1 MSLKALTVDFPASS
15 GEPQVFVGGAAVLNL
30 LGKASSTGSVPPK
43 WQGVIRNFLETPNGR
58 SFRLGGYNIV
68 RNGLYVTEDSLEFEN
83 EHHENKG
90 PSYRQLAAGVG
101 RYDNKSLAEFM
112 RGLLAEPTRSTSDP
126 WIVVLTAAMFLSEVV
141 RNPRSFAVN
150 LMLLDLIETGTKYG
164 SAGDKELSFEKLLG
178 FKKNKEKTYT
188 YSSGAVRV
196 GAGNA
201 SDRAGKLPMSHLG
214 AVAHYDASSSSNETA
229 DYSSFTSLQKRAT
242 LNLQGPTAP
251 NQSVSFSNALIE
263 KEATVSI
270 RWLCTYLNKKS
281 LTYPRSKKAFQ
292 GWGKALPTAPV
303 YEHFAAT
310 FAPLR
315 EQKYAAGATN
325 CTGTSTNQ
333 ETADYW
339 VGKTIRDALTARY
352 ADTACLI

>member
-1 MSLKALTVDFPASS
+1 MSLKALTVDFPPKS
-15 GEPQVFVGGAAVLNL
+15 GEPQIFVGGAVVLNL

-43 WQGVIRNFLETPNGR
+43 WQGVIKNFLDTPSGH
-58 SFRLGGYNIV
+58 SFQLGGYNIV

-90 PSYRQLAAGVG
+90 PSYRQLAAGVSS
-101 RYDNKSLAEFM
+101 YDNKSLASFM
-112 RGLLAEPTRSTSDP
+112 RGVLAEPTTSVSDP

-178 FKKNKEKTYT
+178 FKKNKTKTYT
-188 YSSGAVRV
+188 YASGPVKV
-196 GAGNA
+196 GVGNA

-214 AVAHYDASSSSNETA
+214 AVAHYDTSSSSTEAA
-229 DYSSFTSLQKRAT
+229 DYSSFASLQKRAT

-251 NQSVSFSNALIE
+251 NQSVSFSNALVE

-281 LTYPRSKKAFQ
+281 LTYPRSKKVFQ
-292 GWGKALPTAPV
+292 GWGKALPTAAV
-303 YEHFAAT
+303 YEYFAAT
-310 FAPLR
+310 FTPLR
-315 EQKYAAGATN
+315 EQKYAMGATN
-325 CTGTSTNQ
+325 CTGTSSNQ
-333 ETADYW
+333 EASDYW
-339 VGKTIRDALTARY
+339 VGKTIRDAMASRY
-352 ADTACLI
+352 AQTSCLI